1 MSGDVQPKLTA
12 QLLNRW
18 LEEHKAL
25 PMFPSVIARL
35 DTALLD
41 PDVSVESVTEVLQS
55 DISVVARIMKTINSA
70 KYVMHSPVQN
80 LEEAVRR
87 LGFSTVRM
95 LACAAAF
102 MNMMSTP
109 HTFSARQFWRNAF
122 VAAVAAREL
131 VLLMQKK
138 GSLLDTSTAFTLG
151 LAHDLGLFLLD
162 SCCADRYREI
172 ALLAR
177 DNPTALARI
186 EQQEMGVNHAIAG
199 AVLLRSWHFPEDWI
213 MAVAGHHFP
222 ARLPTEMQPW
232 ADVLL
237 AAESMTFYLGFNNGI
252 CASTPDVLP
261 ELTQLRLTSIGL
273 NAADFKLIALRVRL
287 LVEQEGWLD
296 LADEMPA

>member
-1 MSGDVQPKLTA
+1 MSDIQPKLTA

-25 PMFPSVIARL
+25 PMFPSVISRL
-35 DTALLD
+35 DAALQD
-41 PDVSVESVTEVLQS
+41 PSVSVDSVTAVLEA
-55 DISVVARIMKTINSA
+55 DVGVVARIMKTVNSA
-70 KYVMHSPVQN
+70 KYVMHAPAQT

-87 LGFSTVRM
+87 LGFSTTRM

-102 MNMMSTP
+102 MNMMTIP
-109 HTFSARQFWRNAF
+109 QTFSARQFWRNAF

-131 VLLMQKK
+131 VLLMQKQ
-138 GSLLDTSTAFTLG
+138 GRQLDTSTAFTLG
-151 LAHDLGLFLLD
+151 LAHDLGIFLLD
-162 SCCADRYREI
+162 SCCADRYREV

-177 DNPTALARI
+177 DNPTALAQI
-186 EQQEMGVNHAIAG
+186 EQQELGVNHAIAG
-199 AVLLRSWHFPEDWI
+199 AVLLRSWHFPEEWV

-222 ARLPTEMQPW
+222 ARLSKEMQPW

-252 CASTPDVLP
+252 CESTPGVLP
-261 ELTQLRLTSIGL
+261 ELTQLRLVAIGL
-273 NAADFKLIALRVRL
+273 TADDFKQTAKRVGL
-287 LVEQEGWLD
+287 LVSQEGWLE

>member
-1 MSGDVQPKLTA
+1 MSDIQPKLTA

-18 LEEHKAL
+18 LEEHKTL
-25 PMFPSVIARL
+25 PMFPSVISRL
-35 DTALLD
+35 DKALQD
-41 PDVSVESVTEVLQS
+41 TGVSVESVTAVLQS
-55 DISVVARIMKTINSA
+55 DVGVVARIMKTVNSA
-70 KYVMHSPVQN
+70 KYVMHAPAQS

-102 MNMMSTP
+102 MNMMAVP
-109 HTFSARQFWRNAF
+109 KTFSARQFWRNAF

-138 GSLLDTSTAFTLG
+138 GRSLDTSTAFTLG
-151 LAHDLGLFLLD
+151 LAHDLGIFLLD
-162 SCCADRYREI
+162 SCCADRYREV
-172 ALLAR
+172 ALLAK

-199 AVLLRSWHFPEDWI
+199 AVLLRSWHFPEEWI

-222 ARLPTEMQPW
+222 AHLPKEMQSW

-237 AAESMTFYLGFNNGI
+237 AAESMSFYLDVNNGI
-252 CASTPDVLP
+252 CASTPNVLP

-273 NAADFKLIALRVRL
+273 TPLDFKQVAQRVSL

-296 LADEMPA
+296 LADEMPV

>member
-1 MSGDVQPKLTA
+1 MSADVQPKLTA

-25 PMFPSVIARL
+25 PMFPSVISRL
-35 DTALLD
+35 DTALQD
-41 PDVSVESVTEVLQS
+41 PGVSVESVTAVLES
-55 DISVVARIMKTINSA
+55 DVGVVARIMKTVNSA
-70 KYVMHSPVQN
+70 KYVMHTPAQT

-87 LGFSTVRM
+87 LGFSTARM

-102 MNMMSTP
+102 MNMMSIP
-109 HTFSARQFWRNAF
+109 QTFSARQFWRNAF

-138 GSLLDTSTAFTLG
+138 GRPLDVSTAFTLG
-151 LAHDLGLFLLD
+151 LAHDLGIFLLD
-162 SCCADRYREI
+162 SCCADRYREV

-199 AVLLRSWHFPEDWI
+199 AVLLRSWHFPEEWI

-222 ARLPTEMQPW
+222 ARLPIEMQPW
-232 ADVLL
+232 ADILL
-237 AAESMTFYLGFNNGI
+237 AAESMTFYLGFNNGV
-252 CASTPDVLP
+252 CASTPEFLP
-261 ELTQLRLTSIGL
+261 ELTQLRLTAIGL
-273 NAADFKLIALRVRL
+273 TVADFKQVALRVRL
-287 LVEQEGWLD
+287 LVEREGWLD